1 MYIIT
6 VGGVCH
12 HGAAGKKD
20 VILSSY
26 RNGFLI
32 LDLNTVN
39 RIAGLIHFQIIDCSV
54 HTEGDPLILQPFM
67 NRLDHRILVIAFCM
81 QNALQ
86 IVEPVQKA
94 ESVEIP
100 LRLQCTVIGL
110 KSQHRV
116 IAPPQRA
123 MEELAVLSEIVLN
136 RHILQILFRD
146 AGEVLH
152 FQEQLRTHAVVM
164 HLFVNMSLFAQES
177 AFGMDWH
184 ILIGSY

>member
-1 MYIIT
+1 
-6 VGGVCH
+6 
-12 HGAAGKKD
+12 
-20 VILSSY
+20 
-26 RNGFLI
+26 
-32 LDLNTVN
+32 
-39 RIAGLIHFQIIDCSV
+39 
-54 HTEGDPLILQPFM
+54 M

-177 AFGMDWH
+177 AFGMDRH